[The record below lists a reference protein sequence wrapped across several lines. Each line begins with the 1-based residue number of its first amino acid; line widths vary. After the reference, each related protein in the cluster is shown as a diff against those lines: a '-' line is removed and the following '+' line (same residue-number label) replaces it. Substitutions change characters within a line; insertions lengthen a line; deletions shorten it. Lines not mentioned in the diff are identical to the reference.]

1 MSDFI
6 NLLGAEDVRSAGH
19 RMAEAAQ
26 KMSEAASSMDY
37 TVEKLRGILD
47 DFLGRFEEI
56 VNKPAPEKGTEEE
69 R

>member
-6 NLLGAEDVRSAGH
+6 HLIGAEDVRSAGH

-26 KMSEAASSMDY
+26 KMSEAASTMDY
-37 TVEKLRGILD
+37 AVEKLRGILD
-47 DFLGRFEEI
+47 EFLWRFEEI
-56 VNKPAPEKGTEEE
+56 VNKPAPEKGTEEG